1 MEKRNRDRLDILA
14 DILDYC
20 CEPRLT
26 LEIKRHCN
34 LGIRAK
40 EFMQFLTQGGFL
52 KKMIMKN
59 CDIYITTLKGEK
71 FLAVYREL
79 KAMIKEY
86 A

>member
-1 MEKRNRDRLDILA
+1 
-14 DILDYC
+14 
-20 CEPRLT
+20 
-26 LEIKRHCN
+26 
-34 LGIRAK
+34 
-40 EFMQFLTQGGFL
+40 MQFLTQGGFL

-59 CDIYITTLKGEK
+59 CDIYMTTLKGEK